1 MVVTTTSRSRL
12 YAWTLLGL
20 IAFGGEGC
28 AYSVRLLSQ
37 PEGASVLLPDGSG
50 TVTPGQARFR
60 YRAGGHQIV
69 RVEAEGYRPL
79 VVDMQRTEGPILRY
93 IGGAIFQKGG
103 REVTFVLEPD
113 RPPVGTAEP
122 SAPPA
127 P

>member
-1 MVVTTTSRSRL
+1 MVGTTTSRSRSQTW
-12 YAWTLLGL
+12 ALLAL
-20 IAFGGEGC
+20 IALGGEGC
-28 AYSVRLLSQ
+28 TYTVRLLSQ

-50 TVTPGQARFR
+50 TVTPGQAKFR
-60 YRAGGHQIV
+60 YVAGGHQIV

-103 REVTFVLEPD
+103 REVTFVLEPE

-122 SAPPA
+122 SAP
-127 P
+127 